1 MIKNSFIKLDII
13 SILYIEVIDH
23 KLIIHTK
30 NEDYSLRDSL
40 DNYIDKLKDYNFSL
54 CNRCYLVNLKYVNKI
69 NKEDCIVG
77 GDIIKISRRKK
88 SEFLLA
94 VAQYI
99 SFGTLKK

>member
-1 MIKNSFIKLDII
+1 MCDQS
-13 SILYIEVIDH
+13 
-23 KLIIHTK
+23 
-30 NEDYSLRDSL
+30 
-40 DNYIDKLKDYNFSL
+40 
-54 CNRCYLVNLKYVNKI
+54 YLVNLKYVNKI

-77 GDIIKISRRKK
+77 GDVIKISRRKK